1 MVALNV
7 THWGHTGEKIIL
19 VHGGVQGSKRG
30 GADHFPTQKALVDDG
45 FQLLVPD
52 RPGHGQSV
60 RPDRP
65 DDAEADGEL
74 IAELLGEGAHLVGHS
89 FGGCVALAAAA
100 RRPEAVKTLTLIE
113 PGMQPV
119 ALDKLPVVLL
129 LLRILAALKFSFSA
143 ETRVKRFAKVLR
155 IPEAMGG
162 GARTREEFEA
172 MDRAVSSIRVPTK
185 ETLTRQLSAIKNA
198 GCPLLVVTGGWS
210 RGIEVTAD
218 VVASL
223 SNGKRVIIASPH
235 HFPQTISDEFNQ
247 VLVRF
252 LRDSSRPAIST

>member
-1 MVALNV
+1 MVALHV
-7 THWGHTGEKIIL
+7 THWGHAGEKIIL

-30 GADHFPTQKALVDDG
+30 GADHFPTQKALVDEG
-45 FQLLVPD
+45 FHLLVPD
-52 RPGHGQSV
+52 RPGHGQSAF
-60 RPDRP
+60 PGRP
-65 DDAEADGEL
+65 DDPEADGEL
-74 IAELLGEGAHLVGHS
+74 IAELLGEGAHVVGHS

-119 ALDKLPVVLL
+119 ALDKLPVMLFVLRL
-129 LLRILAALKFSFSA
+129 LVALKLSFSA
-143 ETRVKRFAKVLR
+143 ETRVKRFAKMIR

-172 MDRAVSSIRVPTK
+172 MSRAASSVRVPTT
-185 ETLTRQLSAIKNA
+185 ETLTRQLSGIKSS
-198 GCPLLVVTGGWS
+198 GVPLLVVTGGWS
-210 RGIEVTAD
+210 PGIDVTAD

-223 SNGKRVIIASPH
+223 GNGKRVTIASPH
-235 HFPQTISDEFNQ
+235 HFPQAVSDEFNR

-252 LRDSSRPAIST
+252 IHDSVHQQS